1 MKKIKDIENMDWEA
15 LEQAAEAGQAKVPE
29 DLDGSIKAAI
39 LAHEISGAGETAP
52 KRRLPAGAFYG
63 FAFAAAAAA
72 VITVG
77 ISRKNALQDTFDDP
91 YLAYAEVQKTFRQ
104 ISEKMNVGLELASE
118 ARTTAEKPAEI
129 LKKIN
134 D

>member
-15 LEQAAEAGQAKVPE
+15 LEQAAGTSQANVPA
-29 DLDGSIKAAI
+29 DLESSIKAAI
-39 LAHEISGAGETAP
+39 LASEAMAEKQPAT
-52 KRRLPAGAFYG
+52 RRLPARAFYG
-63 FAFAAAAAA
+63 FAFAAALAA

-77 ISRKNALQDTFDDP
+77 VSRQRPLQDTFDDP
-91 YLAYAEVQKTFRQ
+91 YLAYAEVEKTFRQ
-104 ISEKMNVGLELASE
+104 ISDKMNVGLELASE

-134 D
+134 E